1 MATVYTCPMHPEIRQ
16 DHPGTCPICGGMK
29 LVPEKGAAD
38 APGEAKESF
47 LKTYKPLLVIVG
59 LIAMPVFA
67 LALRDG
73 NAGTFA
79 WETSMT
85 RFMAGFFLV
94 FSGLKLLDVPGFA
107 EGYSTY
113 DLLARKAK
121 AYGYVYPFLEI
132 TLGLAYLTNVAPFA
146 TNVATVVLMVF
157 SGIGVV
163 QSVMQKRKFQCAC
176 LGTFIKVPLTKIT
189 IIEDFGMAAMAA
201 LMLAAAYFA

>member
-1 MATVYTCPMHPEIRQ
+1 MHPEIRQ

-29 LVPEKGAAD
+29 LVPEKSATD
-38 APGEAKESF
+38 ISEPAKESL
-47 LKTYKPLLVIVG
+47 LKTYKPLFIIVG
-59 LIAMPVFA
+59 LIALPVLV

-73 NAGTFA
+73 NAGAFA
-79 WETSMT
+79 WETTMT

-113 DLLARKAK
+113 DLLARKMK
-121 AYGYVYPFLEI
+121 SYGYLYPFLELA
-132 TLGLAYLTNVAPFA
+132 LGLAYLTHVAPFA
-146 TNVATVVLMVF
+146 TNVATVVLMTF

-201 LMLAAAYFA
+201 SMLAMPYLI